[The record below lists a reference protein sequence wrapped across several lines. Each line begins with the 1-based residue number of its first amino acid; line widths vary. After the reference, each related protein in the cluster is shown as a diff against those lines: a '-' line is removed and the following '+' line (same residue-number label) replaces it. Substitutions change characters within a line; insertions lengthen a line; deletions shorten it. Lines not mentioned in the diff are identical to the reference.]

1 MFFMKKTVTMCAPAK
16 INLFLDVKELRGDG
30 YHNIES
36 VMQSISLC
44 DKVTVTV
51 DTDSS
56 TGNIT
61 VTSLDSNVPA
71 NICSK
76 AVRKF
81 FEYCGEPVH
90 DTDIYIEKSIPM
102 QAGLGGGSSDAAAV
116 IAALN
121 NLLGV
126 FLDSEELC
134 NIASNVGS
142 DVPFCIVGR
151 TQYCTGKGDMLRPL
165 PLLPDCKIVVAKGS
179 GAVSTADAYKNI
191 DSVPPLN
198 NEKIASAFCSED
210 INAIAA
216 SCGNIFEKTVNLP
229 EIGEIKGIMKECCAL
244 CSCMTGSGSAVFGIF
259 TKNASA
265 AGCADRLKAM
275 GYFAAAADP
284 VPYGV
289 KRIDG

>member
-1 MFFMKKTVTMCAPAK
+1 M
-16 INLFLDVKELRGDG
+16 
-30 YHNIES
+30 
-36 VMQSISLC
+36 
-44 DKVTVTV
+44 
-51 DTDSS
+51 
-56 TGNIT
+56 
-61 VTSLDSNVPA
+61 
-71 NICSK
+71 
-76 AVRKF
+76 
-81 FEYCGEPVH
+81 
-90 DTDIYIEKSIPM
+90 
-102 QAGLGGGSSDAAAV
+102 
-116 IAALN
+116 
-121 NLLGV
+121 
-126 FLDSEELC
+126 
-134 NIASNVGS
+134 
-142 DVPFCIVGR
+142 
-151 TQYCTGKGDMLRPL
+151 PL
-165 PLLPDCKIVVAKGS
+165 PLLPLSTIFWEYFWTLRSFAISPQMQARTCLSALWEELSTAREKAICCAPCPCFPFFKIVVAKGS

-198 NEKIASAFCSED
+198 NEKTASAFCSED

-229 EIGEIKGIMKECCAL
+229 EIGEIKGIMKECGAL

>member
-1 MFFMKKTVTMCAPAK
+1 MKKTVTMCAPAK

-71 NICSK
+71 NEDNICSK

>member
-1 MFFMKKTVTMCAPAK
+1 MKRTVTMCAPAK

-61 VTSLDSNVPA
+61 VTSSDSNVPVNED

-90 DTDIYIEKSIPM
+90 DTDIYIEKNIPM

-134 NIASNVGS
+134 NIASNAGS

-198 NEKIASAFCSED
+198 NEKTASAFCSED

-229 EIGEIKGIMKECCAL
+229 EIGEIKGIMKECGAL